1 MNNNFYGSDF
11 ITYLKSQKR
20 VSSHTII
27 AYEKD
32 LNDFL
37 DYLEKEFKVESIN
50 NVNHKIIRF
59 WMASILD
66 SGLKARTVN
75 RKIST
80 LKTYYKFLLKNGYA
94 NKNPML
100 KIISPKT
107 EKKLP
112 EFANENDMDKVL
124 NNNLF
129 THDFVG
135 LRNKLIVTLFYTT
148 GIRRAELIELSI
160 GDFDVFN
167 MQIKVTGK
175 GNKQRSIPITHEIVE
190 LYKKYLLYRN
200 EKNASC
206 TNIFITEKGAKVY
219 EKLVYE
225 IVNKALGNVTFQQ
238 KKSPHVLRHTF
249 ATHMLNNG
257 ADLNAI
263 KEILGHANLSATQVY
278 THNSIEKLK
287 KTFKQSHPR
296 SGE

>member
-75 RKIST
+75 RKISA
-80 LKTYYKFLLKNGYA
+80 LKTYYKFLLKNCLVS
-94 NKNPML
+94 KNPML

-112 EFANENDMDKVL
+112 EFTTEKDIDKVL
-124 NNNLF
+124 NNHLF
-129 THDFVG
+129 NDDFVG
-135 LRNKLIVTLFYTT
+135 SRNKLIVTLFYTT
-148 GIRRAELIELSI
+148 GIRRAELVALTLN
-160 GDFDVFN
+160 DFDTYNSLIRVL
-167 MQIKVTGK
+167 GK
-175 GNKQRSIPITHEIVE
+175 GNKQRSIPITHEILE
-190 LYKKYLLYRN
+190 MYKKYLYIRN
-200 EKNASC
+200 EKETF
-206 TNIFITEKGAKVY
+206 TNNVFITEKGQKVY
-219 EKLVYE
+219 DRLVYE
-225 IVNKALGNVTFQQ
+225 VVKKALGNVTSQQ